1 MRFLL
6 IAVMIAL
13 LPVRAWPGD
22 AMAMHTLAGSAETI
36 EMVAAS
42 AHAVRAEGTFY
53 SDSSASPL
61 PCHEAAAATDQ
72 ASHAASADPC
82 DHTDCAQCTLCT
94 LCQVCHSMI
103 LMLGAPPLPLLTLST
118 KLAHGDQTLLASVP
132 RAPQLKPP
140 IS

>member
-6 IAVMIAL
+6 IALMIAL

-22 AMAMHTLAGSAETI
+22 AMAMHSLAGTADTI
-36 EMVAAS
+36 EMVAS
-42 AHAVRAEGTFY
+42 IAHSVRAEGNFY
-53 SDSSASPL
+53 SDSNASPL
-61 PCHEAAAATDQ
+61 PCHEAAAAADPATQ
-72 ASHAASADPC
+72 ATSTDPC

-94 LCQVCHSMI
+94 LCQVCHSMV
-103 LMLGAPPLPLLTLST
+103 LMLGAPPLPLLALST
-118 KLAHGDQTLLASVP
+118 QLAHGDQTLLASVP